1 MKAKLVRNV
10 KKLAAV
16 ATGALFVGATLG
28 MASVFASGLSS
39 LPGPFVSNGHVNAV
53 FVVGANAAPTDVL
66 GAIDVSAALTAAAA
80 ATHSSTVSGQVT
92 IGTLALKSKLSQ
104 TTQATANDTLFG
116 AFSPSSS
123 IVDIS
128 NATYT
133 LSNGTKINASWQ
145 ERFSFSTASGQKP
158 FINGLN
164 VEFPSKSFSIVSTL
178 NNRNNSDKAM
188 PLMNDTEYLIGSK
201 PLYLI
206 GLTAKNASFGVLY
219 NASDVPIG
227 TSASS
232 IVAGPYTVD
241 LTGISKILTATG
253 TTNELEFNVNG
264 GKAQYAN
271 LSSSVSL
278 DSGKL
283 VITFGKNILENST
296 GDYLS
301 SIDISS
307 ISLVQNNSAA
317 NVFGLGPYNVS
328 WAKGGDSF
336 DFTYTGKQVLD
347 YSFSKATSFPIMAN
361 LSTVSLQPLVPASF
375 KKANY
380 NISVT
385 TGSAGND
392 YVYPTLSLNASNNSI
407 AGLSYHGST
416 LPGVSYGINYRGNLT
431 ESGPGAPNL
440 LLEHYQSLLNISS
453 GAYINASSEYI
464 YPTPAHVHYWNNNS
478 NLITST
484 TSSDA
489 ISYGLKADGAI
500 TRFIYELPTG
510 NYIAL
515 QFSNLNGGL
524 GDYVP
529 NLTNILN
536 YTASSTSNP
545 TIITPK
551 LGILKLDGYNLT
563 ISKVPF
569 NESGVIQPHTNASA
583 FSGYIN
589 LGKSAYIN
597 ATIGKSGDNTSV
609 YNITGKFIIPNGT
622 EVYVYTNRTSHVI
635 ELPLNTTIYASPNST
650 AHTNLSLTAPTVP
663 IGYLNVTN
671 SSLKLMYNS
680 NATEID
686 NNTVNSSIALSNL
699 SAFYPSLSNDV
710 KVNTSTKV
718 VADYIGIPTGSKLG
732 IENISVNLTKGK
744 VSPVGLFKGD
754 ASAFANE
761 TVTLENGTLILGETA
776 PFTYTYSLKVIK
788 GTKTGIANNYID
800 NISKGNLVVGNYSN
814 STFPSID
821 SNVELINGS
830 ANPSSDV
837 SLYYAK
843 LTGPSSEISANGLTY
858 NLVPNQKALY
868 ASNGTS
874 LQSAGVDNG
883 YLGTLKFNGSE
894 LVYTDPLGEAQM
906 IGITE
911 NKSTFATNISAS
923 TKNTTANTWGDF
935 VNNVEKGNA
944 NIAIPVQNYTVAL
957 AGAQTIIGQQNY
969 TIGQTV
975 SSGKLLGVSGVSTI
989 NAGNLI
995 NSNPDIAILDNNF
1008 TGSTNDVPVIVIG
1021 GPAINTLADTLL
1033 NQTAPVYG
1041 AKFTNLTGID
1051 ANKALIEMFDNV
1063 SAFNNQPALWVAG
1076 YSASGT
1082 LEASEVLAE
1091 SLVGQPVVNL
1101 TGNKV
1106 ILSTSAATYKGVSIV
1121 PSNSSS

>member
-66 GAIDVSAALTAAAA
+66 GAIDVSAALTASAA
-80 ATHSSTVSGQVT
+80 ATHSSTVSGQIS

-104 TTQATANDTLFG
+104 TLQPTANDTLFSS
-116 AFSPSSS
+116 FSPNSS

-133 LSNGTKINASWQ
+133 LGNGTKINASWQ
-145 ERFSFSTASGQKP
+145 ESFSFSSSAAP
-158 FINGLN
+158 FVNGLN
-164 VEFPSKSFSIVSTL
+164 VEFPSSSFSIVSTL
-178 NNRNNSDKAM
+178 NNRNNSDAAM
-188 PLMNDTEYLIGSK
+188 PLMNNTEYLIGSK

-206 GLTAKNASFGVLY
+206 SLTAKNASFGVLY

-241 LTGISKILTATG
+241 LTGISKVLTATG

-283 VITFGKNILENST
+283 VITFGKDILENST
-296 GDYLS
+296 GNYLS

-336 DFTYTGKQVLD
+336 NFTYTSKQALD
-347 YSFSKATSFPIMAN
+347 YSFSKASSFPIMAN
-361 LSTVSLQPLVPASF
+361 LSTVSLEPLVPANF
-375 KKANY
+375 KVNGGF
-380 NISVT
+380 NVSVKTGPGESDFLNSTEMAYPSSAPT
-385 TGSAGND
+385 TFNN
-392 YVYPTLSLNASNNSI
+392 VTLVDTH
-407 AGLSYHGST
+407 GLTNLGFGT
-416 LPGVSYGINYRGNLT
+416 NFRGNLT
-431 ESGPGAPNL
+431 TSGYGAPNL
-440 LLEHYQSLLNISS
+440 LLEHFQTVFNISS
-453 GAYINASSEYI
+453 GENITAPSEYI
-464 YPTPAHVHYWNNNS
+464 FPRIKYSNPAYYNYTN
-478 NLITST
+478 TSVTEGKLTFNT
-484 TSSDA
+484 TA
-489 ISYGLKADGAI
+489 PKGIV
-500 TRFIYELPTG
+500 RVVYELPNG
-510 NYIAL
+510 RDIAL
-515 QFSNLNGGL
+515 QYKVLKIFSNSTTQNATIG
-524 GDYVP
+524 
-529 NLTNILN
+529 NISLIYN
-536 YTASSTSNP
+536 YTAATTGNP
-545 TIITPK
+545 KVIYPA
-551 LGILKLDGYNLT
+551 LGKTYSFDGYNLT
-563 ISKVPF
+563 MV
-569 NESGVIQPHTNASA
+569 NN
-583 FSGYIN
+583 
-589 LGKSAYIN
+589 
-597 ATIGKSGDNTSV
+597 SV
-609 YNITGKFIIPNGT
+609 
-622 EVYVYTNRTSHVI
+622 
-635 ELPLNTTIYASPNST
+635 
-650 AHTNLSLTAPTVP
+650 
-663 IGYLNVTN
+663 
-671 SSLKLMYNS
+671 
-680 NATEID
+680 
-686 NNTVNSSIALSNL
+686 VNSSKYVTVLGAKISGPEATITNGFS
-699 SAFYPSLSNDV
+699 V
-710 KVNTSTKV
+710 
-718 VADYIGIPTGSKLG
+718 IPG
-732 IENISVNLTKGK
+732 
-744 VSPVGLFKGD
+744 
-754 ASAFANE
+754 
-761 TVTLENGTLILGETA
+761 
-776 PFTYTYSLKVIK
+776 YS
-788 GTKTGIANNYID
+788 G
-800 NISKGNLVVGNYSN
+800 
-814 STFPSID
+814 
-821 SNVELINGS
+821 
-830 ANPSSDV
+830 
-837 SLYYAK
+837 
-843 LTGPSSEISANGLTY
+843 
-858 NLVPNQKALY
+858 LY

-935 VNNVEKGNA
+935 VNGVKNGDA

-975 SSGKLLGVSGVSTI
+975 SSGKLLGISGVSTI

-1041 AKFTNLTGID
+1041 AAFTNMTGVG
-1051 ANKALIEMFDNV
+1051 ANEALIEMFDNV

-1121 PSNSSS
+1121 SGNSSS